1 MRVEVSKEQYLQIRQ
16 SEKVVG
22 KNIKH
27 LQMFVPDCIG
37 GVWGAYQVIRCY
49 KSISKYYAE
58 MKLIERADNKIDAH
72 LKVKKIGESFNAKK
86 VNFVFD
92 I

>member
-1 MRVEVSKEQYLQIRQ
+1 MKVEVSKEQFLQVRQ
-16 SEKVVG
+16 SEKVAG
-22 KNIKH
+22 KSINQ
-27 LQMFVPDCIG
+27 LQMFVPDCVG

-58 MKLIERADNKIDAH
+58 MKLIEKADSKMDAH
-72 LKVKKIGESFNAKK
+72 LKVRKIAESFKAKK
-86 VNFVFD
+86 VNFMFD